1 MIDPVTAIDS
11 GPRYRT
17 RLHMLWA
24 AFFDALGVP
33 RSYRALPPPAPLH
46 APLPTFWLPHS
57 VEGLAEEGW
66 GLWARIEPAAPA
78 DLSGL
83 IAFST
88 ATRHN
93 LLLFQGRPLPGKY
106 TVSKISI
113 LHTCTP
119 IINHGLTFRNK
130 EGLVSLF
137 SRTFSSYPAI
147 PFADLDAAYDAVR
160 RAITLT

>member
-1 MIDPVTAIDS
+1 MIDPVIAIHV

-17 RLHMLWA
+17 PLHALWA
-24 AFFDALGVP
+24 VFFDVLGVP
-33 RSYRALPPPAPLH
+33 CSYRALPPPATLQE
-46 APLPTFWLPHS
+46 PLPTFWLPHS
-57 VEGLAEEGW
+57 VSSLAEMGW

-78 DLSGL
+78 DITGL

-93 LLLFQGRPLPGKY
+93 LLLFQGRPLPGEY
-106 TVSKISI
+106 EVTKISV
-113 LHTCTP
+113 LHTRVP
-119 IINHGLTFRNK
+119 LIDHGLTFRSEK
-130 EGLVSLF
+130 TYVGLF